1 MFGTI
6 SELDSEIVLLCMIQR
21 EAESL
26 LRTLAHEFKAV
37 AVVGP
42 RQSGKTTLVR
52 SVFADK
58 PYVSL
63 ENPDV
68 RAFATQ
74 DMRSFLAQFPLGAVL
89 DEAQR
94 APELFSYLQQILD
107 DSPERGRFIL
117 TGSNNFLLQE
127 NISQSLAGRIAYLNL
142 LPFTLNEL
150 PPDAVSDSDEW
161 MLKGGY
167 PAIHDGRTGRANWFA
182 NYVRTYVERD
192 VRQIRNITDLFAFER
207 FMRLCAG
214 RTGQLLNLSNLA
226 VEAGVDSKTIA
237 SWIGVL
243 ESSFIIHLLRPF
255 HVNFNKRVVKMPK
268 LLFLDTGLACALM
281 GITERNQ
288 LALHPMRG
296 ALFENL
302 VTSELI
308 KRLGHQGRIAQT
320 WFWRDHKGH
329 EVDLLIEEAGRTTP
343 IEIKSGRTIQPEF
356 FAELE
361 YWTKLSGETGSVLIH
376 GGDARQERSNG
387 VRVLPWNGLF
397 EAISI

>member
-1 MFGTI
+1 
-6 SELDSEIVLLCMIQR
+6 MIQR

-63 ENPDV
+63 ENPDS
-68 RAFATQ
+68 RAFAIQ
-74 DMRSFLAQFPLGAVL
+74 DIRSFLAQFPLGAVL

-94 APELFSYLQQILD
+94 VPELFSYLQQILD
-107 DSPERGRFIL
+107 DSPERGKFIL

-150 PPDAVSDSDEW
+150 PPDAVSDADEW

-308 KRLGHQGRIAQT
+308 KRLGHQGRFAQT

-329 EVDLLIEEAGRTTP
+329 EVDLLIEEAGRTIP
-343 IEIKSGRTIQPEF
+343 VEIKSGRTIQPEF

-376 GGDARQERSNG
+376 AGNARQERSNG

-397 EAISI
+397 EAIGL

>member
-1 MFGTI
+1 
-6 SELDSEIVLLCMIQR
+6 MIQR

-26 LRTLAHEFKAV
+26 LRTLAQEFKAV

-63 ENPDV
+63 ENPDT

-74 DMRSFLAQFPLGAVL
+74 DTRSFLAQFPLGAVL

-94 APELFSYLQQILD
+94 VPDLFSYLQQVLD
-107 DSPERGRFIL
+107 DSPERGKFIL
-117 TGSNNFLLQE
+117 TGSNSFLLQE

-150 PPDAVSDSDEW
+150 PPGAVSDADDW

-192 VRQIRNITDLFAFER
+192 VRQIKNITDLFAFER
-207 FMRLCAG
+207 FLRLCAG
-214 RTGQLLNLSNLA
+214 RTGQLLNMSNLA
-226 VEAGVDSKTIA
+226 LETGVDSKTIA

-243 ESSFIIHLLRPF
+243 ESSFIVHLLRPY
-255 HVNFNKRVVKMPK
+255 HVNFNKRVVKTPK
-268 LLFLDTGLACALM
+268 LLFFDTGLACALL
-281 GITERNQ
+281 GITDRNQ
-288 LALHPMRG
+288 LSLHPMRG
-296 ALFENL
+296 SLFENL
-302 VTSELI
+302 ITSELI
-308 KRLGHQGRIAQT
+308 KRLGHQGRHAQS
-320 WFWRDHKGH
+320 WFWRDQKGH
-329 EVDLLIEEAGRTTP
+329 EVDLLIEEAGRITP
-343 IEIKSGRTIQPEF
+343 IEIKSGRTIQGEF
-356 FAELE
+356 FGGLE
-361 YWTKLSGETGSVLIH
+361 YWTKLSGGTAGVLIH
-376 GGDARQERSNG
+376 SGDARQERSNG
-387 VRVLPWNGLF
+387 MKVLPWNGLY
-397 EAISI
+397 EAVGA